1 MENMFFMLLYRS
13 FHSQRNYLR
22 SCLGDSGLGA
32 GQPKLLVYLS
42 GRGSCSQRE
51 LAEYFE
57 IDPAAV
63 SRMLYSMEKSGFVSR
78 ETNQKSRRSDLI
90 ALTEKG
96 CQFAGIWKE
105 NYRVM
110 EDIMLDGFTA
120 EEKKKFASYLSRAYR
135 NLRAGKE
142 GEPCGI

>member
-63 SRMLYSMEKSGFVSR
+63 SRMLYSMEKSGFCLLYTSR
-78 ETNQKSRRSDLI
+78 
-90 ALTEKG
+90 
-96 CQFAGIWKE
+96 C
-105 NYRVM
+105 V
-110 EDIMLDGFTA
+110 
-120 EEKKKFASYLSRAYR
+120 
-135 NLRAGKE
+135 
-142 GEPCGI
+142 